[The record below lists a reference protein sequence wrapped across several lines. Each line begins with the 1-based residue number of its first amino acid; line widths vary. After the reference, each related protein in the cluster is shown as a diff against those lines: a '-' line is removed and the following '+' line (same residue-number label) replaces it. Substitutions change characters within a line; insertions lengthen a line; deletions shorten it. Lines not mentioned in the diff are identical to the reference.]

1 MLKETSAIVEKGIK
15 EGKTVDQLKAAKVL
29 ASYDKWA
36 GGFLK
41 ADQFLVELY
50 NSLKG
55 VAKNAE
61 F

>member
-1 MLKETSAIVEKGIK
+1 M
-15 EGKTVDQLKAAKVL
+15 KAAKVL
-29 ASYDKWA
+29 AAYETWA

-41 ADQFLVELY
+41 ADAFLVQVY